1 MQKIGII
8 GAGVVGQSTGKGF
21 HRFGND
27 VIFYDISSKKRNSL
41 LSEGHKVGSSI
52 SDVVSQ
58 SDISFVCVDTPT
70 HKDGKQ
76 DISQVTSV
84 IRPVLKA
91 LETSRKYHLIVIRST
106 LLPGT
111 MRNRILSYFKTCS
124 SLILGQDYDVC
135 YNPEFLR
142 QNNAFEDFL
151 NPDRVV
157 IGVDHKRIDSTMPL
171 QMLYQHVSRD
181 VIVTG
186 YESAEMIKYVSNCF
200 LSLKIS
206 FFNEM
211 AEICGKIGADESVVS
226 LGVRKDRRIGEYGT
240 EAGRPFGGKCLPKD
254 TKAFTEFL
262 KTLNVEPDLLQVAL
276 DINEKMSNRHSMYPD
291 EQSALSSSIPF
302 NLAKKEHGISL

>member
-1 MQKIGII
+1 
-8 GAGVVGQSTGKGF
+8 
-21 HRFGND
+21 
-27 VIFYDISSKKRNSL
+27 
-41 LSEGHKVGSSI
+41 
-52 SDVVSQ
+52 
-58 SDISFVCVDTPT
+58 
-70 HKDGKQ
+70 
-76 DISQVTSV
+76 
-84 IRPVLKA
+84 
-91 LETSRKYHLIVIRST
+91 
-106 LLPGT
+106 
-111 MRNRILSYFKTCS
+111 
-124 SLILGQDYDVC
+124 LGQDYDVC

-151 NPDRVV
+151 KPDRVV
-157 IGVDHKRIDSTMPL
+157 IGVDHKRIDATIPL
-171 QMLYQHVSRD
+171 QILYQPISRD

-226 LGVRKDRRIGEYGT
+226 LGVRMDRRIGEYGT

-276 DINEKMSNRHSMYPD
+276 DINEKMLSHQSMYPNGK
-291 EQSALSSSIPF
+291 SAISSSIPY
-302 NLAKKEHGISL
+302 NLVKKEPGISL